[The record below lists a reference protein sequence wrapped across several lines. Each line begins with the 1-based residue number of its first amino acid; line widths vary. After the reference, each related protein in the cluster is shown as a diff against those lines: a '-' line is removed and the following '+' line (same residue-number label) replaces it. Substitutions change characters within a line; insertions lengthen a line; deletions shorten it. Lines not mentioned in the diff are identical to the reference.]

1 MEAFPLIYMKI
12 LDFQKLHLYLYTA
25 AHAREHVFKDISA
38 TGMKCVQYMEKYAL
52 FWTRHLILMFHEIFS
67 PY

>member
-52 FWTRHLILMFHEIFS
+52 F
-67 PY
+67 